1 MILVRL
7 NGENITDNVDTGFS
21 FIEKLDVELDEAQI
35 NILHVD
41 RKEQYEILD
50 VIDIYDD
57 NDLIFSGRILSDKV
71 KLSSFSSELYNHEI
85 RLIEH
90 TKILERFIINGKSFT
105 QPTEGFD
112 APQYDLLEVVEILR
126 DTTPLETVDLY
137 IDPNF
142 RPFQISEQAR
152 NLLDGI
158 ISPEFNFKGLTLRE
172 ALDQVA
178 SVLDGI
184 SRLNNRSELIIDR
197 FNDLKNKINGEYT
210 NYSVQQ
216 NLNLYASNMQVDV
229 ANPLSDQTPQY
240 EVYPGEGLYTTFRSR
255 DFIFNNDSKF
265 IPTFNRIYRVDKIIF
280 HVEVEVL
287 LNGSTDF
294 FEFKDIVLDERVV
307 EKRLYET
314 FDRSGSVPPNINDF
328 TQKDTIFYTYGEKNI
343 SAGETFGLF
352 NTDEALELA
361 LSLAA
366 VKQLA
371 EEGIVPADMDT
382 QLYDDFTTGD
392 EWQVRVLGTFNNSE
406 ILSRV
411 YYKPL
416 PTSLYFQVE
425 KDTVDDIKYY
435 SSLTG
440 NQTTRIVDINDFGDS
455 TRSKVNRLGNSE
467 LQLSHRVKNYSDS
480 YNVGDFTEENFIIVN
495 KEVIIDR
502 EYFTINYLLSRDF
515 NKISQFIGIDQEIRQ
530 YEIGESGRTIER
542 DLLYNE
548 YIELTPGFS
557 NETIEQTN
565 DSQFAKQQAIED
577 FWNPLDSSVTSFTP
591 IKYGTITTDTINYD
605 ILVPLNVVTGG
616 NTMSFSFV
624 TSEPSSVQTQ
634 LIREGLRDLNYP
646 LRYTDESGRFDD
658 LNVKFYDEPFDIGE
672 IATNDDED
680 RFYDIGDQLPRI
692 TEGLV
697 ATEKFG
703 TDFYVKKDNREIINM
718 NVLYHVLSMDKRKL
732 VVGESITVN
741 NSWVSETPKGL
752 SLRLYKKE
760 DFGVYEDS
768 LFTEK
773 DRETVIGYTEYDEIT
788 SPSIIIDHTNNK
800 IIVDEDFTNYDA
812 WALVDDDSKPYF
824 LMNGK
829 EDTIFYSFKNKRTG
843 IKYTTFEGQVE
854 SLQLVA
860 GMTIDISTV
869 ANETKTVVEELSVNT
884 TINTQVT
891 YAASFPEF
899 PNFVATV
906 NTAPTI
912 TYTDA
917 QFKEEEVQ
925 LVATVNVESIL
936 VGDGPFVKE
945 WVSKTLSGP
954 FDITLDL
961 GEVSSCP
968 GILQARDE
976 LENAFPAST
985 REIGDKGNVTSYRIT
1000 NGFLD
1005 PCENWTFEVELN

>member
-7 NGENITDNVDTGFS
+7 NGEDITNNVDTGFS
-21 FIEKLDVELDEAQI
+21 FIEKLDIELDEAQI
-35 NILHVD
+35 SILHVD

-50 VIDIYDD
+50 VIDIYDG
-57 NDLIFSGRILSDKV
+57 NTLIFSGRILSDKV
-71 KLSSFSSELYNHEI
+71 KLSSFSSELYNHEL

-105 QPTEGFD
+105 QPTEGFV
-112 APQYDLLEVVEILR
+112 ATQYDLLDVVEILR

-142 RPFQISEQAR
+142 RPFQIKPETR
-152 NLLDGI
+152 DLLEGI
-158 ISPEFNFKGLTLRE
+158 IAPEFNFKGLTLRE

-184 SRLNNRSELIIDR
+184 SRLNNKGELIIDR

-216 NLNLYASNMQVDV
+216 NANLYASNMQVDV

-240 EVYPGEGLYTTFRSR
+240 EVYPGEGLYTTLRSR
-255 DFIFNNDSKF
+255 DFIFNNDSSF
-265 IPTFNRIYRVDKIIF
+265 IPTFNRIYSVDKIVF

-294 FEFKDIVLDERVV
+294 FEFKDIVIDDRIV
-307 EKRLYET
+307 EKRLYEAL
-314 FDRSGSVPPNINDF
+314 DRSGSIPPNINDL
-328 TQKDTIFYTYGEKNI
+328 TQKDTIFYTYGQKNI
-343 SAGETFGLF
+343 FVGETFGLF
-352 NTDEALELA
+352 NTTQALDLT

-382 QLYDDFTTGD
+382 QLYNDFTTGD
-392 EWQVRVLGTFNNSE
+392 EWQVRVLATFNNSE

-425 KDTVDDIKYY
+425 KDTVDDVKYY
-435 SSLTG
+435 STLTG

-455 TRSKVNRLGNSE
+455 LRSKANRLGNSE
-467 LQLSHRVKNYSDS
+467 LQLSHRVKNYSES
-480 YNVGDFTEENFIIVN
+480 YNVGDFTEDNFIIVN

-557 NETIEQTN
+557 TDSFTKEN
-565 DSQFAKQQAIED
+565 DAQFAKQQAIED
-577 FWNPLDSSVTSFTP
+577 FWNPFDSSVTSFTP
-591 IKYGTITTDTINYD
+591 IKYGTITTDTINYS

-616 NTMSFSFV
+616 NTISFSFV
-624 TSEPSSVQTQ
+624 TSEPSSVETQ
-634 LIREGLRDLNYP
+634 LIREDLRDLNYP
-646 LRYTDESGRFDD
+646 LRYTDDSGRFDD
-658 LNVKFYDEPFDIGE
+658 LNVKLYDAPFDIGV

-680 RFYDIGDQLPRI
+680 RFYDIGDQLPRV

-703 TDFYVKKDNREIINM
+703 TDFYVKKDNREILNM
-718 NVLYHVLSMDKRKL
+718 NIMYHTLSMNKRKL
-732 VVGESITVN
+732 IVGESLTSGN
-741 NSWVSETPKGL
+741 PWVIETPRGL
-752 SLRLYKKE
+752 NLRLYTKE
-760 DFGVYEDS
+760 QFGVYQDS

-773 DRETVIGYTEYDEIT
+773 DRQNISTYTQYDEIT
-788 SPSIIIDHTNNK
+788 SPSITVDHTNNK
-800 IIVDEDFTNYDA
+800 ITINEDFTNYDA
-812 WALVDDDSKPYF
+812 WALVDDNGSPYF

-829 EDTIFYSFKNKRTG
+829 EDTIFYAFRNKRTG

-860 GMTIDISTV
+860 GLTIDISTT
-869 ANETKTVVEELSVNT
+869 ANETKTVVEELSVNAT
-884 TINTQVT
+884 VGSQLT
-891 YAASFPEF
+891 YATAFPEF

-906 NTAPTI
+906 NATPTI

-925 LVATVNVESIL
+925 LVATVNTDTTL
-936 VGDGPFVKE
+936 VGDGPFIKE
-945 WVSKTLSGP
+945 WVGKTLSGP

-976 LENAFPAST
+976 LESAFPAASQQ
-985 REIGDKGNVTSYRIT
+985 IGDKGNVTSYRIT

-1005 PCENWTFEVELN
+1005 PCQNWSFEVELN